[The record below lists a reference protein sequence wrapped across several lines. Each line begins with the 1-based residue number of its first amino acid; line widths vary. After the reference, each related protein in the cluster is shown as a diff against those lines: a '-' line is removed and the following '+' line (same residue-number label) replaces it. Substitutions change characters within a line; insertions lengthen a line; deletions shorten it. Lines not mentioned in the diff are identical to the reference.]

1 MYRELLKLHSDRDPF
16 LPQLKG
22 CRLCLLTPEAMPFL
36 LQEDT
41 TIGEGTIAGS
51 GGSSVQL
58 PGANAVI
65 VVRRHYINRDHFP
78 ILISAPLAVDP
89 FVVPDDEDSLQSNY
103 GNNYAHFQSPN
114 AGNLIG
120 FHTSL
125 AVTERSNPVQSRGVI
140 TLRSHPYMNQG
151 VLAAVLLHRSAQL
164 LESDDE
170 DSLEGL
176 PDLEE
181 PEASTPSLVGG

>member
-1 MYRELLKLHSDRDPF
+1 
-16 LPQLKG
+16 
-22 CRLCLLTPEAMPFL
+22 MPFL

-51 GGSSVQL
+51 GGSSAQL

-89 FVVPDDEDSLQSNY
+89 FVVTDDEDSLQSNY

-151 VLAAVLLHRSAQL
+151 IPQVAAQL